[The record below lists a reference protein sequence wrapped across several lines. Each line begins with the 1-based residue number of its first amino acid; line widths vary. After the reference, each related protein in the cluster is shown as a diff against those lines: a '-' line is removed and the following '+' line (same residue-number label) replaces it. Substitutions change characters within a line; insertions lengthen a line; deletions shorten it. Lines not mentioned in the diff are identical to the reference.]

1 MHKYKRA
8 LLCWV
13 FCVALISCAAN
24 MAFFTKGWGK
34 ITPDN
39 RVRNNFETYVINPDM
54 NYYLSGSD
62 VYPFA
67 ILGLQK
73 DYILDSTLWKS
84 VEMTPAKMKE
94 LVADMQFKAQEI
106 SQQQYG
112 FAVLDD
118 RGGQIGIWYSLLT
131 AATSVQMRE
140 GKKVLIHTPD
150 PDTYSKFEEKPFRG
164 RRR

>member
-1 MHKYKRA
+1 
-8 LLCWV
+8 
-13 FCVALISCAAN
+13 
-24 MAFFTKGWGK
+24 
-34 ITPDN
+34 
-39 RVRNNFETYVINPDM
+39 
-54 NYYLSGSD
+54 
-62 VYPFA
+62 
-67 ILGLQK
+67 
-73 DYILDSTLWKS
+73 
-84 VEMTPAKMKE
+84 MTPAKMKE